1 MCCYNDAYILPM
13 IGQNLYQKHLPNV
26 QSDVYVSLY
35 EYMTLS
41 LTFTII

>member
-1 MCCYNDAYILPM
+1 MLSVVIM
-13 IGQNLYQKHLPNV
+13 IGCVHAKNLPNV